1 MGAAW
6 QRRPSA
12 AIITVNPEPRF
23 PMLPHLSMVIAIVL
37 WSTIYVAGKTA
48 VTLIPLA
55 ETIAWRF
62 LIAAG
67 VLWLVIAW
75 KREALH
81 TRTIGVPAFIGGFFE
96 PGVASLLTFW
106 GLTMTSAI
114 SATVLFSIFP
124 LVSTVMGRIF
134 LKEPISLLV
143 VVGSIVAIAGTVLL
157 VWDDASS
164 GDNSLLGDAM
174 VVTAMVFIV
183 TVQLRLR
190 RLATVHGKPLVVTSW
205 QMAGASACGFAFIP
219 LLQDRDE
226 IAVWM
231 TTAGHIDAWLV
242 LIYMAIFVSALTFNV
257 YNYALRFIPVGRISL
272 YYSLVAPLGV
282 PFAAIT
288 LGEIVSTFD
297 LMATVLVV
305 IGVALPALPAWHARR
320 NNSAP

>member
-1 MGAAW
+1 
-6 QRRPSA
+6 
-12 AIITVNPEPRF
+12 
-23 PMLPHLSMVIAIVL
+23 MLPHLSMVIAIVL

-67 VLWLVIAW
+67 VLWLVVAW

-81 TRTIGVPAFIGGFFE
+81 ARAIGVPAFIGGFFE
-96 PGVASLLTFW
+96 PGVAGLLTFW

-124 LVSTVMGRIF
+124 LVSTLMGRVF

-143 VVGSIVAIAGTVLL
+143 VIGSIVAMAGTALL
-157 VWDDASS
+157 VWDDAGS
-164 GDNSLLGDAM
+164 GDNSLLGDAI

-190 RLATVHGKPLVVTSW
+190 RLATLHGKPLVVTSW
-205 QMAGASACGFAFIP
+205 QMTGAAACGFVFVP
-219 LLQDRDE
+219 LLQAGDE

-231 TTAGHIDAWLV
+231 TTAGQIDAWLV
-242 LIYMAIFVSALTFNV
+242 LVYMAIFVSALTFHV

-272 YYSLVAPLGV
+272 YYTLVAPLGV

-288 LGEIVSTFD
+288 LGETVSTFD
-297 LMATVLVV
+297 LMAAAFVV
-305 IGVALPALPAWHARR
+305 VGVALPALPALPAWRRKSAR
-320 NNSAP
+320 

>member
-1 MGAAW
+1 M
-6 QRRPSA
+6 SA
-12 AIITVNPEPRF
+12 EPHH
-23 PMLPHLSMVIAIVL
+23 PALPHASMVMAIVL

-67 VLWLVIAW
+67 VLWLVVAW
-75 KREALH
+75 QRDALQP
-81 TRTIGVPAFIGGFFE
+81 RTIGIPAFIGGFFE
-96 PGVASLLTFW
+96 PGVAGLLTFW

-114 SATVLFSIFP
+114 SATVLFAIFP

-143 VVGSIVAIAGTVLL
+143 VVGSIIAIAGTVAL
-157 VWDDASS
+157 VWEDAGR
-164 GDNSLLGDAM
+164 GDNSLTGDAL
-174 VVTAMVFIV
+174 VVGAMLFIV

-190 RLATVHGKPLVVTSW
+190 RLATLHGKPLVVTSW
-205 QMAGASACGFAFIP
+205 QMTGAAACGFVFVP
-219 LLQDRDE
+219 VLQDRHE
-226 IAVWM
+226 IAAWM
-231 TTAGHIDAWLV
+231 ATGGIDAWLV
-242 LIYMAIFVSALTFNV
+242 LVYMAIFVSALTFHV

-288 LGEIVSTFD
+288 LGETVSALD
-297 LMATVLVV
+297 LTATVLVV
-305 IGVALPALPAWHARR
+305 IGVALPALPAWQALR
-320 NNSAP
+320 SKPTA